1 MKNADIKVPP
11 WCVFCGQKVGRPQ
24 EPVQRKLTEFKVG
37 TCQCGAV
44 YTCDPTGF
52 NIGAAMIE
60 ALVYACKDDWDLA
73 WELLPE
79 DDYLTGRQE
88 KYDEDSHQIIETGNL
103 DGRIIRGVL
112 YFVRLH
118 KDIADIKE
126 RVDNQTEAPDTR
138 KKSGFT
144 PPPVEPERDPKRKR
158 QRATKQQIG
167 QLVASRDIDG
177 LVDILFDDIRTLRFL
192 QRLLYDPS
200 EDGRWLTA
208 YMTGQACAR
217 LATRHPG
224 KVSDLLHRLF

>member
-1 MKNADIKVPP
+1 
-11 WCVFCGQKVGRPQ
+11 
-24 EPVQRKLTEFKVG
+24 
-37 TCQCGAV
+37 
-44 YTCDPTGF
+44 
-52 NIGAAMIE
+52 MIE

-79 DDYLTGRQE
+79 EDYLTGRQE
-88 KYDEDSHQIIETGNL
+88 KYDEQSHQIIETGNL

-118 KDIADIKE
+118 KDVAEIKE
-126 RVDNQTEAPDTR
+126 RVENKGPESNAP
-138 KKSGFT
+138 KKTGFT

-158 QRATKQQIG
+158 QRASKQQIA
-167 QLVASRDIDG
+167 QLVNNRDIDG

-208 YMTGQACAR
+208 YMTGRALR
-217 LATRHPG
+217 SSRHQTTG
-224 KVSDLLHRLF
+224 KGQ